1 MTVGASRRIKEIL
14 KYKKMT
20 QEEFSHI
27 AFPDRSTAS
36 AQFRNLLAY
45 DALRFNEVER
55 WLDLLG
61 VDIVF
66 IDRKTK
72 KQFRP

>member
-1 MTVGASRRIKEIL
+1 MGASKRIKEIL
-14 KYKKMT
+14 KYKNMT
-20 QEEFSHI
+20 QGEFSSI
-27 AFPDRSTAS
+27 AFPERPTAAS
-36 AQFRNLLAY
+36 QFRNLLAC
-45 DALRFNEVER
+45 DTLRFNEVER

-66 IDRKTK
+66 IDRKTR

>member
-1 MTVGASRRIKEIL
+1 MGASKRIKEIL

-20 QEEFSHI
+20 QEAFSHVI
-27 AFPDRSTAS
+27 FPEKPTAS
-36 AQFRNLLAY
+36 AQFRNLLAC
-45 DALRFNEVER
+45 DTLRFNEVER

-66 IDRKTK
+66 IDRKTR
-72 KQFRP
+72 KQFKP